1 VPGKFAGGFCGVNF
15 ERLGFCRKVGALLF
29 DLARR
34 NKAAGLE
41 TAAACNRCDA
51 VRGAAHGG
59 PSLALTGCACLAG
72 ANDVRSPV
80 AVCRTTIQPDDR
92 KLARSIMRIKTAS
105 LSKLSVAIRQA
116 RCPSMV
122 IQRGKVRSV
131 SAMGQLVNAI
141 RRIETPRT
149 GIIVMEHFAHQQN
162 LAHCRRQLAEAE
174 LATSSDEIRHS
185 MLMRLLAEEEAHG
198 LMIADDGDPAQSAK
212 DL

>member
-80 AVCRTTIQPDDR
+80 AVCRTTIQPNDR

-122 IQRGKVRSV
+122 IHLAGKSSLGERYGTACQR
-131 SAMGQLVNAI
+131 N
-141 RRIETPRT
+141 
-149 GIIVMEHFAHQQN
+149 
-162 LAHCRRQLAEAE
+162 
-174 LATSSDEIRHS
+174 
-185 MLMRLLAEEEAHG
+185 
-198 LMIADDGDPAQSAK
+198 PAY
-212 DL
+212 